1 MNASGDLFPEP
12 ADQTPRC
19 ERLRAGAVVLRRFAL
34 ADGPALLDGL
44 TGIITQA
51 PLRHMTTPGGFRM
64 SVSMTNCGTLGWIT
78 DRSGYR
84 YAEVD
89 PESGRRWPAMPA
101 VFTSLAARA
110 AARAGYG
117 DFVPDACLINR
128 YQPGARDDSPARV
141 LARQKRAA
149 NGQSCSAALQRQV
162 DEPRDKLGG

>member
-12 ADQTPRC
+12 ADKR
-19 ERLRAGAVVLRRFAL
+19 RGASDCARGRGMRRFAL

-89 PESGRRWPAMPA
+89 PESGAAGRCRRC
-101 VFTSLAARA
+101 SRA
-110 AARAGYG
+110 SPLGRRRGRG
-117 DFVPDACLINR
+117 T
-128 YQPGARDDSPARV
+128 GALFPMRVWSIATGPAR
-141 LARQKRAA
+141 
-149 NGQSCSAALQRQV
+149 G
-162 DEPRDKLGG
+162 